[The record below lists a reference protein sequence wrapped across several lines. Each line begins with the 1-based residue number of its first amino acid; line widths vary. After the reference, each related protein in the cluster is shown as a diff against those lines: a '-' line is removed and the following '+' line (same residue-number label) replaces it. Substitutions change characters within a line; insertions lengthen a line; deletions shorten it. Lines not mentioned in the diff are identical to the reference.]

1 MAGSLF
7 GDKQDNNVIGKNS
20 KRTSFMDDLFG
31 KPSKESSSTNEF
43 TIDEKY
49 KKSQQTSQDK
59 GDSTTSKWSG
69 PLSGLGMEI
78 GGRQGRRR
86 GNAVINQ
93 DTSLDKKS
101 SLNVDDLFDRV
112 ASGKDNSAFES
123 QNMTIPSRRN
133 ESKQM
138 EVVSSTSQ
146 LQNNLS
152 SQQQQEPAYANT
164 SSDAKASNETNM
176 FTIQNEKLMHD
187 QTRKMQDFER
197 QQQEQFQKDMED
209 QRRILE
215 LKQQEYKVRNKF

>member
-1 MAGSLF
+1 M
-7 GDKQDNNVIGKNS
+7 
-20 KRTSFMDDLFG
+20 
-31 KPSKESSSTNEF
+31 
-43 TIDEKY
+43 
-49 KKSQQTSQDK
+49 
-59 GDSTTSKWSG
+59 
-69 PLSGLGMEI
+69 
-78 GGRQGRRR
+78 
-86 GNAVINQ
+86 
-93 DTSLDKKS
+93 KS

-112 ASGKDNSAFES
+112 TSGKDNSASES
-123 QNMTIPSRRN
+123 QNMTVPSRRN

-152 SQQQQEPAYANT
+152 SQQQQEPANANT